1 MSIKRVFIVFL
12 LIITLSFFCVDY
24 LNNVYAFDKGQV
36 KGMVADNSQVDTDI
50 SNKITKA
57 IKVILDIIRI
67 VGFGISMIMVVSFG
81 IKYMVTM
88 PSDRAQM
95 MKQSMVYM
103 LGALLLFGAS
113 FLVGIVSKVIVNA
126 TEW

>member
-1 MSIKRVFIVFL
+1 
-12 LIITLSFFCVDY
+12 
-24 LNNVYAFDKGQV
+24 
-36 KGMVADNSQVDTDI
+36 MVADNSQVDTDI

-126 TEW
+126 TE

>member
-126 TEW
+126 TE

>member
-1 MSIKRVFIVFL
+1 MSIKRVFIIFL
-12 LIITLSFFCVDY
+12 LVLTLLFFCIDN
-24 LNNVYAFDKGQV
+24 LNNVYAFGKDEV
-36 KGMVADNSQVDTDI
+36 KGILTDGSEVDQDV
-50 SNKITKA
+50 SNKITKT
-57 IKVILDIIRI
+57 IKVVLDVIRI

-88 PSDRAQM
+88 PAERAQM
-95 MKQSMVYM
+95 MKQSMIYM

-126 TEW
+126 TE